1 VGRMS
6 YTNLEKSTV
15 SDVIIHDYR
24 VWNFGLLQSHSNH
37 VSQVLETRVLESVP
51 RDKRIQK
58 YGKSTSSLYSVK
70 SVYRVSLQDQTL
82 SNNG

>member
-1 VGRMS
+1 MS

-24 VWNFGLLQSHSNH
+24 VWNFGLLQSLLNSNH